1 MEDPGQSKQTN
12 VEAIGGPWREAI
24 EVAVE
29 TTKAVF
35 PGGEVM
41 THLDHHKLVIP
52 KELISILTLTHN
64 QSLPSCSL

>member
-1 MEDPGQSKQTN
+1 M
-12 VEAIGGPWREAI
+12 EAIGGPWREAI

-41 THLDHHKLVIP
+41 THLDHKLVIP
-52 KELISILTLTHN
+52 KELISILTLKTLSKFTFML
-64 QSLPSCSL
+64 SLIFEIL

>member
-12 VEAIGGPWREAI
+12 VEAIGGTWREAI
-24 EVAVE
+24 KVALE
-29 TTKAVF
+29 TTKAAF

-41 THLDHHKLVIP
+41 AHLDHKLVIP